1 MREEHGLPQD
11 RDAERGETANR
22 VDDPSAT
29 QAAWSSKTQAKAPT
43 RMRCNVCRAAIP
55 SDPLCVRRR
64 THGAP
69 RPTMAPGGR
78 DVVPCT

>member
-29 QAAWSSKTQAKAPT
+29 QAMARPPISVPICRLTCRRYRT
-43 RMRCNVCRAAIP
+43 R
-55 SDPLCVRRR
+55 
-64 THGAP
+64 
-69 RPTMAPGGR
+69 GR
-78 DVVPCT
+78 